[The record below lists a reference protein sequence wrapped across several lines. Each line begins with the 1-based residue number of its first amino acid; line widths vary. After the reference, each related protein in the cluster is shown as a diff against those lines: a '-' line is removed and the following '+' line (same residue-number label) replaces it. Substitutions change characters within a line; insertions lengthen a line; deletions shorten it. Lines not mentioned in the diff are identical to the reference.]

1 MMQRTLEPESARANR
16 GGAASEI
23 QHERCAEQKSASS
36 RQRLHH
42 GTIFVPARKFDPNE
56 PELMDRPDGNK
67 EWLREELETL
77 ERLNRPGG
85 HGLMLKYMEYWL
97 GSKKA
102 NSLRV
107 LDLATGAADVPRA
120 IVAWA
125 RKSGTRIQVTAVD
138 GNEEVLRSAREWCRD
153 WPEIHLERCDLLE
166 IPYERESFD
175 IVLCSLAL
183 HHFTDENAVRIL
195 RKMNEIAR
203 IGFALNDLQRN
214 WLTIWTSELLA
225 RTVMR
230 SPIVRNDGPQ
240 SFR

>member
-1 MMQRTLEPESARANR
+1 
-16 GGAASEI
+16 
-23 QHERCAEQKSASS
+23 
-36 RQRLHH
+36 
-42 GTIFVPARKFDPNE
+42 
-56 PELMDRPDGNK
+56 
-67 EWLREELETL
+67 
-77 ERLNRPGG
+77 
-85 HGLMLKYMEYWL
+85 MLKYMEYLL

-240 SFR
+240 SFRAAFTVRELRGMAEEAGMKNFRVKRHQGIFRMVLSGRK